1 MKPALFLRVVL
12 ALLLAIPVAQ
22 AQDPTP
28 STKGFDCWISVLD
41 SYYQAHYILCIEDRS
56 ALTPLDVS
64 TAAPNQLVLDEIHR
78 LVHEGTHEELD
89 MYVAINAP
97 LLEPADLWRIR
108 ILSYPSEY
116 SWEEERPQTL
126 ARMLCAEGYDCPIF
140 FRRW

>member
-12 ALLLAIPVAQ
+12 ALLLAVPAAR
-22 AQDPTP
+22 AQDATP

-41 SYYQAHYILCIEDRS
+41 SYYQAHFIFCIEDRS
-56 ALTPLDVS
+56 ALPPLDAS
-64 TAAPNQLVLDEIHR
+64 TATPNQRVLDEIHR

-89 MYVAINAP
+89 TYVAINTP
-97 LLEPADLWRIR
+97 LLGPADLWRIR
-108 ILSYPSEY
+108 TLSYPSES

-126 ARMLCAEGYDCPIF
+126 ARMLCADGDCPIF

>member
-1 MKPALFLRVVL
+1 MKPAFFLRVVL
-12 ALLLAIPVAQ
+12 ALLLVIPVAR
-22 AQDPTP
+22 AEDAPP

-56 ALTPLDVS
+56 VSPPLDVS
-64 TAAPNQLVLDEIHR
+64 TATRNQLVLDEIHR
-78 LVHEGTHEELD
+78 LVHDGTHGELD
-89 MYVAINAP
+89 LYVTMNAP

-108 ILSYPSEY
+108 ILDYPSEY